1 MYASTGAGLRNG
13 RFVNNFSAENRRCNT
28 VAGHNALDNYAAVV
42 VLALFHCG
50 IVEPLIALGLGVD
63 ENNGVSPEDVNEGQD
78 ALMNLY
84 NEEESRT
91 GTSSINGKYR

>member
-1 MYASTGAGLRNG
+1 MDVLSTISVLKITDVIPLLVIMLSIINSCCR
-13 RFVNNFSAENRRCNT
+13 
-28 VAGHNALDNYAAVV
+28 
-42 VLALFHCG
+42 LALFHCG

-84 NEEESRT
+84 NEGKNEDRDIE
-91 GTSSINGKYR
+91 GINGKYR